1 MNVGLLAAKTSTL
14 GAKMRR
20 DTIHVWLCSADP
32 GLAQAMGCGLGSSF
46 ELRHTEEL
54 NIGDA
59 RGQENWCD
67 VAVLDLRP
75 AGIGM
80 KGDARL
86 DSVDEINRA
95 DLPPPIVA
103 VVGEEESGLEVMER
117 GAYATLSAPPN
128 IAELR
133 RVLLRAH
140 ELCGAQEKLHEF
152 HELIGSSEPMQE
164 IFSLARKTAPCDV
177 NVFIT
182 GETGTG
188 KELLARAVHRM
199 SSRAAR
205 PFVAFSCANLPE
217 TLIEDE
223 LFGHERGAFTGALR
237 SRPGRL
243 ESADQGTLFLDEV
256 GDLGLNLQPKLLR
269 VLQERTFERLGSN
282 TPVAVDLRLVC
293 ATNRKLDELVRQGK
307 FREDLYY
314 RLNVVQIHLPPLRER
329 RDDIAL
335 LAHHFLNRFAEQFE
349 KKAQRFSRLARLALE
364 EYPWP
369 GNVRELQNA
378 VEHAVALADGETIDL
393 GHLPMAI
400 RHGLEQLR
408 AANSYEE
415 EVRSFKR
422 RLVRRTLDKCGWS
435 KTQTARALGVSRAYL
450 HRLID
455 DLEIREE
462 RLGSTGSALSEP
474 AACSRAM

>member
-1 MNVGLLAAKTSTL
+1 
-14 GAKMRR
+14 MRR
-20 DTIHVWLCSADP
+20 DTIRVWLYSADS
-32 GLAQAMGCGLGSSF
+32 GLAQAMACALGSSF

-80 KGDARL
+80 NRDARL
-86 DSVDEINRA
+86 EWVDEINRA
-95 DLPPPIVA
+95 DLPAPIVA

-117 GAYATLSAPPN
+117 GAYASLSAPPN

-140 ELCGAQEKLHEF
+140 KLCRAQKKLHRPESPEPSPEGF

-164 IFSLARKTAPCDV
+164 IFSLARKIAPCDV
-177 NVFIT
+177 NVFLT

-188 KELLARAVHRM
+188 KELLARAIHRM

-223 LFGHERGAFTGALR
+223 LFGHERGAFTGALK

-243 ESADQGTLFLDEV
+243 ERADQGTLFLDEV
-256 GDLGLNLQPKLLR
+256 GDLGLSLQPKLLR
-269 VLQERTFERLGSN
+269 VLQEHTFERLGSN
-282 TPVAVDLRLVC
+282 TPVAVNLRLVC
-293 ATNRKLDELVRQGK
+293 ATNRKLDEMVRQGR

-329 RDDIAL
+329 RDDIPL
-335 LAHHFLNRFAEQFE
+335 LAHHFLKRFAEQFE

-369 GNVRELQNA
+369 GNVRELENA
-378 VEHAVALADGETIDL
+378 VQHAVALADGKTIDL
-393 GHLPMAI
+393 GHLPMAT
-400 RHGLEQLR
+400 RNGLGQLR
-408 AANSYEE
+408 TANSYEE

-422 RLVRRTLDKCGWS
+422 RLVLRTLDKYGWS

-462 RLGSTGSALSEP
+462 RLGSTGSSASEP
-474 AACSRAM
+474 AACSRVM